1 MKKVLLICSW
11 LVASI
16 AGFSQTQDTTRG
28 SIPSSAEIVIGK
40 ARIRI
45 NYYSPAVRGRII
57 WGGLVPYD
65 QVWVTGAHSATAI
78 EFSVPVSI
86 GGKEIK
92 AGKYAFFTIPSKEE
106 WTIII
111 NKNWEQHLADDYN
124 EKDDVARLKAPV
136 QESQQRERLKYYLVQ
151 IDESTMEV
159 TVAWDKVKVSFPIKL
174 LSTKPSYKIPKS
186 KNLGTTMT
194 SMPGMKMMSHA
205 FSKSL
210 PMNRNGSGTG
220 WLPDA
225 TPMYAWMNN
234 KNSWSFMWHGG
245 LFVRQNWQNL
255 NNNFL
260 NGGKQFDANGW
271 VMGMAQKSVGKNG
284 LLLIRGMFSIDPIT
298 EGGNGYPLLFQT
310 GE

>member
-1 MKKVLLICSW
+1 MKFFLLIILSVLA
-11 LVASI
+11 LVSY
-16 AGFSQTQDTTRG
+16 SQTQDTTKG
-28 SIPSSAEIVIGK
+28 STPSVAELAIGK
-40 ARIRI
+40 VRTRIS
-45 NYYSPAVRGRII
+45 YHAPAVRGRMI

-65 QVWVTGAHSATAI
+65 RVWVTGAHSATTI

-225 TPMYAWMNN
+225 TPMYAWM
-234 KNSWSFMWHGG
+234 
-245 LFVRQNWQNL
+245 
-255 NNNFL
+255 
-260 NGGKQFDANGW
+260 
-271 VMGMAQKSVGKNG
+271 
-284 LLLIRGMFSIDPIT
+284 
-298 EGGNGYPLLFQT
+298 
-310 GE
+310 